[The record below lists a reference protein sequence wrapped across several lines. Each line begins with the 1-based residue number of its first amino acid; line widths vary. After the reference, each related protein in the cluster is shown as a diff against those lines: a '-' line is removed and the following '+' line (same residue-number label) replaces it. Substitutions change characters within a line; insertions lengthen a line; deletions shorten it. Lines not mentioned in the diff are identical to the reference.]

1 MEIILKQDVT
11 NLGYTNDIVTVKSG
25 YARNYLI
32 PQGMAIVANE
42 KNKKILAENLKQK
55 AFKEEKVRT
64 EASDKAKLL
73 DGLQLKIG
81 AKAASSGKIFG
92 SVNDIQLADAIKEQH
107 NYDVDRKTIKI
118 NGDAVKEVG
127 TYTATISIY
136 KDIKAEISFEVVA
149 E

>member
-1 MEIILKQDVT
+1 MEIILKKDVS

-32 PQGMAIVANE
+32 PKGLAIVANE

-55 AFKEEKVRT
+55 AFKEEKIRT
-64 EASDKAKLL
+64 EASDRAKLL
-73 DGLQLKIG
+73 DGLELKIG
-81 AKAASSGKIFG
+81 AKAASTGKIFG

-118 NGDAVKEVG
+118 NADAVKEIG
-127 TYTATISIY
+127 TYKATITLY
-136 KDIKAEISFEVVA
+136 KDIKAEISFEVIA

>member
-1 MEIILKQDVT
+1 MEIILKKDVS

-32 PQGMAIVANE
+32 PKGLAIVANE

-55 AFKEEKVRT
+55 AFKEEKIRT
-64 EASDKAKLL
+64 EASDRAKLL
-73 DGLQLKIG
+73 DGLELKIG
-81 AKAASSGKIFG
+81 AKAASTGKIFG

-107 NYDVDRKTIKI
+107 NYEVDRKTIKI
-118 NGDAVKEVG
+118 NADAVKEVG
-127 TYTATISIY
+127 TYQATITLY
-136 KDIKAEISFEVVA
+136 KDIKAEISFEVIA